1 MPQIRLTEKSIA
13 KLKAPDPSG
22 RQTLHWDTEIK
33 GFAVL
38 CSGVSNVKTFI
49 VQRSLGTDGPARR
62 VTIGTVRVGLEAPS
76 PEPTD
81 GDKPIKPKLTLDVAR
96 VRAADMLDDL
106 RRGNDPKKK
115 KPVAATLRATLD
127 AYLAARKDLR
137 PASIKAYRTG
147 IERYLASWL
156 DLPLR
161 EITSEMVEDRHR
173 AIADEIGKGARYK
186 GTTTANVAMR
196 AFRLLWNFAADRTP
210 DLPPNPARRLRRQW
224 YEEPPRERIVKA
236 EELPKFYEAVC
247 ALPNAVARDHILLM
261 LFTGLR
267 IFAAASL
274 RWDDID
280 LNQRVIR
287 LPATR
292 IGIKAKRKLDLP
304 MSDFVRDLLVA
315 RRAIGNATFVFP
327 GRPGHHITDASH
339 PLNAVAEATGIK
351 VSAHDLR
358 RTFLTV
364 AESAD
369 ISPMALKALVNH
381 SLGGGITERY
391 IQMNTER
398 LREPAQRV
406 CDKLKMLCGIV
417 PPAGENVSKLLG

>member
-1 MPQIRLTEKSIA
+1 MA
-13 KLKAPDPSG
+13 
-22 RQTLHWDTEIK
+22 
-33 GFAVL
+33 
-38 CSGVSNVKTFI
+38 
-49 VQRSLGTDGPARR
+49 PARR
-62 VTIGTVRVGLEAPS
+62 VTIGTVRVGLEA
-76 PEPTD
+76 EPAD

-96 VRAADMLDDL
+96 VRAADALDDL
-106 RRGNDPKKK
+106 RRGIDPKKK

-147 IERYLASWL
+147 VERYLEAWL

-161 EITSEMVEDRHR
+161 EITSEMVENRHR
-173 AIADEIGKGARYK
+173 AIAADIGNGERYK
-186 GTTTANVAMR
+186 GTTTANCAMR
-196 AFRLLWNFAADRTP
+196 AFRVVWNFAADRTP
-210 DLPPNPARRLRRQW
+210 DLPPNPVRRLRRQW
-224 YEEPPRERIVKA
+224 YEEPPRERMVKA
-236 EELPKFYEAVC
+236 EELPAFYAAVGE
-247 ALPNAVARDHILLM
+247 LPNAIARDHILLM

-267 IFAAASL
+267 LTESASL
-274 RWDDID
+274 KWDDID
-280 LNQRVIR
+280 LTQRVIR

-292 IGIKAKRKLDLP
+292 IGNKAKRKLDLP
-304 MSDFVRDLLVA
+304 MSDYVRDLLVA

-327 GRPGHHITDASH
+327 GPAGHITDASH
-339 PLNAVAEATGIK
+339 PLDAVAEATGIK

-358 RTFLTV
+358 RTFSTV

-391 IQMNTER
+391 IQMTTER
-398 LREPAQRV
+398 LREPVQKV
-406 CDKLKMLCGIV
+406 CDKLKTLCGIV